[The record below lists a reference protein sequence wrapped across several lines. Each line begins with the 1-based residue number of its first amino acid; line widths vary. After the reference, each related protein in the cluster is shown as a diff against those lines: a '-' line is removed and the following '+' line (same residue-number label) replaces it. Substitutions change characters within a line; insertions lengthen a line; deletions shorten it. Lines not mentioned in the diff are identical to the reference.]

1 MIELETVVLTA
12 VVVLLL
18 HVFLRRYALADRLN
32 GGSVLPQP
40 HRQPPSAP
48 GWLPLLGHALS
59 YKRNPAAFLTEQHMR
74 HGAVSLD
81 LAGFRTVVVSD
92 KDAVR
97 QVMNSSESVLSEKE
111 AVSDFGFLEALGE
124 LCVYVAVSA
133 HKRILKGVLH
143 PTNADMSQLVEAAQS
158 AVAAELPDDSGTMDV
173 LPTMRRIMLRM
184 TLTFAVSPAILRLYP
199 ALMDEYMH
207 FQDKLED
214 AIAATAV
221 LPKALARPLKLAP
234 IARLRKTLTAKLA
247 AAISRLWEQAES
259 DAAAEADDWVDVSQE
274 TMLGVWLTELRGTD
288 LSELPGWKEYMACS
302 GATEDN
308 ACTGPITPN
317 AAAQIVISLLFAAH
331 KNPAIGAGQTLLMVL
346 EHPADIHLIETELA
360 AFVLDSDT
368 LAKFEA
374 SDDLSPSQQAA
385 RSKAFRAEVGARD
398 VLEESL
404 LHLGCC
410 ISEACRRTAH
420 TLGAIRKVMTPAGF
434 EFSCG
439 KELKYWVPANTYIAV
454 SHVAV
459 SLDTSIFPQAD
470 SFHPCRFKSAEDG
483 LIPHCKYT
491 EYEYT
496 VFSQGLHRCPGQ
508 FLAMNMMKAVLV
520 VLLDK
525 FKVEKATDT
534 FPPVDFSRATLG
546 QRAGPCLVRYTAQ
559 R

>member
-1 MIELETVVLTA
+1 M
-12 VVVLLL
+12 
-18 HVFLRRYALADRLN
+18 
-32 GGSVLPQP
+32 LPQP
-40 HRQPPSAP
+40 HRQPPNAP

-97 QVMNSSESVLSEKE
+97 QVRALPILRCYCKLSPGTSPHDMCAAQVMNSSESVLSEKE

-207 FQDKLED
+207 FQVSTPTTCHSDSTLLSSQHCLPGKLWPQLSLCHLPLPLQMLCHTVDKMCAPSNPVCALIPTPPAIYTTSFRFPPVAGLLIEAHNAALQDKLED

-308 ACTGPITPN
+308 ACTGPITPD

-374 SDDLSPSQQAA
+374 SGRWCPP
-385 RSKAFRAEVGARD
+385 
-398 VLEESL
+398 
-404 LHLGCC
+404 H
-410 ISEACRRTAH
+410 
-420 TLGAIRKVMTPAGF
+420 
-434 EFSCG
+434 
-439 KELKYWVPANTYIAV
+439 
-454 SHVAV
+454 
-459 SLDTSIFPQAD
+459 
-470 SFHPCRFKSAEDG
+470 
-483 LIPHCKYT
+483 LIP
-491 EYEYT
+491 
-496 VFSQGLHRCPGQ
+496 CP
-508 FLAMNMMKAVLV
+508 
-520 VLLDK
+520 
-525 FKVEKATDT
+525 
-534 FPPVDFSRATLG
+534 P
-546 QRAGPCLVRYTAQ
+546 
-559 R
+559 